1 VLARLARKKEN
12 NDHFRMAQCC
22 LDSYGCP
29 PDLRQD
35 RARWAAA
42 CNATTWRA
50 ERAGRDNGFL
60 DENLKGREMLVAI
73 ALMIWS
79 VTHAFFSFLKKKE
92 ARVHPNTKSWCDAL
106 ENRAWLAGWL
116 ALLGSCSTR

>member
-1 VLARLARKKEN
+1 MLARLARKKEN
-12 NDHFRMAQCC
+12 NGHFRMAQCC

-50 ERAGRDNGFL
+50 ERDNGFL

-73 ALMIWS
+73 AFMIWS
-79 VTHAFFSFLKKKE
+79 VSHVFSLQKKSAYASQHKI
-92 ARVHPNTKSWCDAL
+92 VV
-106 ENRAWLAGWL
+106 
-116 ALLGSCSTR
+116 